1 MDCLQNIRILG
12 LAVIPSARLVAAL
25 SLSGFYLSITHA
37 KRMSVASS
45 CHGSA
50 LHDPDAAPEVEGS
63 TMTGGKS
70 GFGDE

>member
-1 MDCLQNIRILG
+1 VRVWRISRF
-12 LAVIPSARLVAAL
+12 LAVKHQTK
-25 SLSGFYLSITHA
+25 SGRRPPWQQLCVTHA

-50 LHDPDAAPEVEGS
+50 VQNPDAAPEVEGS